1 MNSLIPTYS
10 LRSLAR
16 VDHQAFASTSRKPA
30 LARTRLE
37 RRTPACHPEHIRFA
51 EFTLSEAN
59 VLRMTLGSRF
69 VSPNLEQYVG
79 INAMAQTM
87 EVVVILSLS

>member
-1 MNSLIPTYS
+1 MTNGVGLRFTRIERKRRLISKNLLLDSGTIKGAPAAW
-10 LRSLAR
+10 RSKA
-16 VDHQAFASTSRKPA
+16 
-30 LARTRLE
+30 
-37 RRTPACHPEHIRFA
+37 
-51 EFTLSEAN
+51 